1 MEHQAI
7 LQIMNHLGFGEKWLQ
22 WMASIFSSGTS
33 AVLLNSAPGK
43 TFHCKRGVRQG
54 DALSPLLFVL
64 AADLL
69 QSTLSVA
76 KNNGL
81 LSLSVPLNHSQD
93 FPILQYADDTLIIME
108 AKYDQ
113 LAALKDVLRLFSL
126 STRLKVN
133 FSKSLLVP
141 INMTTKSAHLLART
155 FGCSLGSLPFTY
167 LCLPLCLSKP
177 KVIDFWP
184 LISRCE
190 QRLANTST
198 FFISSREVT
207 THQCSLLSLAN
218 FLYVHL

>member
-1 MEHQAI
+1 
-7 LQIMNHLGFGEKWLQ
+7 
-22 WMASIFSSGTS
+22 MASIFSSGTS
-33 AVLLNSAPGK
+33 AVLLNSVPGK

-54 DALSPLLFVL
+54 DPLSPLLFVL

-69 QSTLSVA
+69 QSALNFA

-81 LSLSVPLNHSQD
+81 LSLPIPLNHSQD

-126 STRLKVN
+126 STGLKVN

-141 INMTTKSAHLLART
+141 INMTTKSAHLLAQT

-177 KVIDFWP
+177 KVVDFWP
-184 LISRCE
+184 LISKCE
-190 QRLANTST
+190 RRLASTSIFLSQEGKLQLTNADFSALPT
-198 FFISSREVT
+198 FYMCTFKLHKTVI
-207 THQCSLLSLAN
+207 Q
-218 FLYVHL
+218 